1 MPIGLIALAL
11 GGFGIGLTEFVIMGL
26 LPEVA
31 ADFRVTEATAGWLIS
46 GYALAVVVGALLLTA
61 AVTRFER
68 KPVLAVLMVLFI
80 AGNLVSAIAPDYA
93 LMMVGRIIAALAH
106 GAFFGI
112 GAVVAASMVAP
123 TKKAGAIAIMFTGLT
138 AANVL
143 GVPFGT
149 MLGQAAGWR
158 STFWAITGI
167 GVLALVGILALVPKT
182 GSGEAAGLPQAGCAG
197 ELRAFRSGQV
207 WLSILV
213 TILGYG
219 GMFGAF
225 TYIAFTLTEVTGFS
239 AATVPWLLILFG
251 VGLFIGNTV
260 GGKAA
265 DRNVD
270 RTLLVVLAALVV
282 VLVVFALTA
291 GQPADDHR
299 LHGAAGRLRLRHRPR
314 PADARHEVR
323 RQRAHA
329 RLRRQHRRLQRRQR
343 PRRLAGRRDHH
354 RRTRLHLAD
363 LGGRR
368 NHAAGLRRD
377 GLRRCRGQRRAP
389 GRAGAAGER
398 TPAAP
403 DCPHGDDAEPAA
415 AAELVAAG
423 RGAAGACRQR
433 CRQTA
438 TNARNGASRSAAGKL
453 RGLRVPLHR
462 GHPALRV
469 FQRLDRPVVGDRRHH
484 QAVAHPGHGL
494 VVAGGNLDR
503 HRCRRAPARVQPGH
517 LGAGG
522 DRRPRARPTGPA
534 PWTGDGL
541 AVRHRAR
548 IHVLDQGSAV
558 EHVQELVP
566 AADAQHRQ
574 RRRRWT
580 AGPRPGP
587 GRPGRGL
594 TS

>member
-26 LPEVA
+26 LPDVA
-31 ADFRVTEATAGWLIS
+31 ADFSVSEATAGWLIS

-68 KPVLAVLMVLFI
+68 KPVRAVLLVLFI
-80 AGNLVSAIAPDYA
+80 AGNLVSAVAPGYGM
-93 LMMVGRIIAALAH
+93 MMVGRIIAALAH

-167 GVLALVGILALVPKT
+167 GVLALAGILALVPRT
-182 GSGEAAGLPQAGCAG
+182 GSGDSASGSLRG

-239 AATVPWLLILFG
+239 ATTVPWLLILFG

-265 DRNVD
+265 DKNVD
-270 RTLLVVLAALVV
+270 RTLLVVLAILVV

-291 GQPADDHR
+291 GNQSVTIASMV
-299 LHGAAGRLRLRHRPR
+299 L
-314 PADARHEVR
+314 
-323 RQRAHA
+323 
-329 RLRRQHRRLQRRQR
+329 
-343 PRRLAGRRDHH
+343 
-354 RRTRLHLAD
+354 
-363 LGGRR
+363 LGGFGFATVPGLQMRVMIYASSAPTLASGA
-368 NHAAGLRRD
+368 NIGAFNVGNALGAWLGGVTITAGM
-377 GLRRCRGQRRAP
+377 GYTSP
-389 GRAGAAGER
+389 IWAGAGITLLGLAVM
-398 TPAAP
+398 AV
-403 DCPHGDDAEPAA
+403 AA
-415 AAELVAAG
+415 AKAPA
-423 RGAAGACRQR
+423 
-433 CRQTA
+433 A
-438 TNARNGASRSAAGKL
+438 TNAPADSVGSDTNA
-453 RGLRVPLHR
+453 
-462 GHPALRV
+462 PAL
-469 FQRLDRPVVGDRRHH
+469 P
-484 QAVAHPGHGL
+484 
-494 VVAGGNLDR
+494 
-503 HRCRRAPARVQPGH
+503 
-517 LGAGG
+517 
-522 DRRPRARPTGPA
+522 
-534 PWTGDGL
+534 
-541 AVRHRAR
+541 AVR
-548 IHVLDQGSAV
+548 
-558 EHVQELVP
+558 
-566 AADAQHRQ
+566 
-574 RRRRWT
+574 
-580 AGPRPGP
+580 
-587 GRPGRGL
+587 
-594 TS
+594 